1 MRAVGGRLILGMALC
16 CSGLANAL
24 AADYPIGKRAEVLSD
39 GFRRGSFTQLH
50 QVYPSRIVHRG
61 GQVAPLPY
69 AERQLP
75 TLRYRH
81 GGYEFGLEEYFDR
94 AEVMGFLVLKDG
106 EVVHESYLQGTTPQD
121 RFTSWS
127 MAKSVVSTLL
137 GLAIEDGFVDSTAD
151 PAVKY
156 VPELAESGYRD
167 NSIRDLLQM
176 TSGVEFIENYVS
188 TDTLEAAAWFG
199 SVINHERSYN
209 STILWFD
216 KRIAE
221 PGTRFY
227 YASIE
232 PQVVGWI
239 VREATDKH
247 LADYLSER
255 IWQHLGTEHDAFWV
269 LDRPG
274 GMEIASC
281 CMSATLRDY
290 ARLGQLFL
298 NRGRGANGKQLL
310 PAAWVATATTPDPE
324 RPFLHPG
331 ADASRTSDMGYQH
344 YWWLWPG
351 EDGAFSA
358 IGFGGQE
365 MYINPAKNIVIVQT
379 AAWGNDDGAV
389 NRPENHAVFS
399 AWVEALEAR

>member
-1 MRAVGGRLILGMALC
+1 VPPRRAELVWALVLGL
-16 CSGLANAL
+16 GLATAS
-24 AADYPIGKRAEVLSD
+24 ADDHAIGSRAEVLSD

-61 GQVAPLPY
+61 GQVQPLPY
-69 AERQLP
+69 AKQQRESIN
-75 TLRYRH
+75 YRH
-81 GGYEFGLEEYFDR
+81 QGYDLELDQYFDR

-106 EVVHESYLQGTTPQD
+106 EVVHESYHQGTTAQD

-137 GLAIEDGFVDSTAD
+137 GLAVADGFIDSPLD
-151 PAVKY
+151 PATKY
-156 VPELAESGYRD
+156 VPELNQSGYGV

-188 TDTLEAAAWFG
+188 TDSLEAAAWLG
-199 SVINHERSYN
+199 AVVNHERPYN

-221 PGTRFY
+221 PGVRFY

-232 PQVVGWI
+232 PQVVGWVI
-239 VREATDKH
+239 RDASSKT
-247 LADYLSER
+247 LADYFSER
-255 IWQHLGTEHDAFWV
+255 IWQHIGAEHDAFWV

-281 CMSATLRDY
+281 CISATLRDY

-298 NRGRGANGKQLL
+298 NNGRANGKQLV
-310 PAAWVATATTPDPE
+310 PEAWIATATQPDPE

-331 ADASRTSDMGYQH
+331 ADSERTSNMGYQH

-365 MYINPAKNIVIVQT
+365 LYINPAKQIVIVQT
-379 AAWGNDDGAV
+379 AAWGNDDGVV
-389 NRPENHAVFS
+389 NRPENHAVFR
-399 AWVEALEAR
+399 AWVNELEQR